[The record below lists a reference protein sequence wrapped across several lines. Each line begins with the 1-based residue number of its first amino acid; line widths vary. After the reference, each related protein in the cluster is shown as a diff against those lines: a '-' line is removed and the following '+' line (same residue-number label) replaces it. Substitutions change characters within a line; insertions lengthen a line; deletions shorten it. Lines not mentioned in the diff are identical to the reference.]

1 MRQKNKMDIRGGYSG
16 RAFLIIFVE
25 GYSNLMYL
33 FGIIFT
39 VLLIQLSSLLPK
51 KQVHIN
57 PSDF

>member
-1 MRQKNKMDIRGGYSG
+1 MDKRGGYSG
-16 RAFLIIFVE
+16 SAFLTIFVE
-25 GYSNLMYL
+25 GYSIVMYR